1 MTCSRCGADA
11 AIKRDNA
18 YYCGRCAV
26 ARDWGD
32 IIAIVQDG
40 GRGSDRVV
48 FDEDQAT
55 DDPDHAINAGTRA
68 GDPFAS

>member
-1 MTCSRCGADA
+1 MTCSRCGEDA
-11 AIKRDNA
+11 AIRRDSA

-32 IIAIVQDG
+32 IIATVQDG
-40 GRGSDRVV
+40 GRASERVV

-55 DDPDHAINAGTRA
+55 DDADHAVNAGTRT
-68 GDPFAS
+68 GDPFAE